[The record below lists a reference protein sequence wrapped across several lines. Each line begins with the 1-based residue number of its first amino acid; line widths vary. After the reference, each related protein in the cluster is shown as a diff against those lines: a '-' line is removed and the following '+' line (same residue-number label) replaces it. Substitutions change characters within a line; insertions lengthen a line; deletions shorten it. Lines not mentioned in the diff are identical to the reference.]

1 MDRRTFL
8 AATATATAVGLAGC
22 STPEPTVESVTAED
36 ELMGSTKITVVV
48 GNNGAGGE
56 VDIVITTYDDQDT
69 VLDEFTRQI
78 AMKEGERREETFEV
92 EINDEASRIGAEAS
106 AGYF

>member
-1 MDRRTFL
+1 
-8 AATATATAVGLAGC
+8 
-22 STPEPTVESVTAED
+22 
-36 ELMGSTKITVVV
+36 
-48 GNNGAGGE
+48 
-56 VDIVITTYDDQDT
+56 